1 MLPACACMSPETA
14 VHLAFMR
21 LFITHS
27 ARPADNPLPMTT
39 PHFSGQQDHAALL
52 AAVRSLAAPSRCRA
66 CRALLA
72 LVSLTLALLPL
83 LWPMGAWASGRQ
95 DHEQAREALARG
107 QVMPLKS
114 VLDQLARQR
123 PGGHIL
129 EVELERS
136 DGRWIYEIKQM
147 DASGRLVK
155 LKLDAQT
162 GLLLTPF
169 KDTP

>member
-1 MLPACACMSPETA
+1 MA
-14 VHLAFMR
+14 

-27 ARPADNPLPMTT
+27 AAAADNRLPMTT
-39 PHFSGQQDHAALL
+39 SHPPLRPLRCLTRPLFQSSER
-52 AAVRSLAAPSRCRA
+52 RSWPVPMM
-66 CRALLA
+66 LA
-72 LVSLTLALLPL
+72 LVLLPG

-95 DHEQAREALARG
+95 DHEEAREALARG

-147 DASGRLVK
+147 DASGQLVK